1 MRRAVMCLVTLPM
14 LGAAVSVRA
23 DDQAAASPASMAQS
37 IQTQP
42 WTGDLDGM
50 AERRRIRILT
60 PYSRTG
66 YFIDR
71 GQPRGVVAEAAAK
84 LEEVI
89 NLHLK
94 TTRTNHVFVIVRPT
108 SREDLQNALIEGRG
122 DIVAAGITVTPERQ
136 KVADFT
142 VPLAQGVKQI
152 LVTGPGAAVV
162 NSLDDLSGKYVV
174 VRDKSIFHESV
185 LAANDALKSRGKA
198 PIGIRTVPTA
208 LEDEDILEMVSAGLI
223 TATVVDDFA
232 AKFWAQVVPNL
243 KLHENIVLRDGGDIA
258 WVVRKNSPKLLAALN
273 PFVEKHRVGTTFGNV
288 VVQRYLK
295 STKVVRAATSAA
307 ELTKFEALR
316 ETFEKYGDRY
326 GVDYVLMMAQGYQES
341 RLDQSVKSHVG
352 AIGVM
357 QVMPATGK
365 ELGVGNI
372 QQTESNV
379 HAGVKYMRFMIDR
392 YYEKEPMT
400 MLDKMLFA
408 FASYNAGP
416 ARIRQLRAEAG
427 TRGLNPNVWLN
438 NVEHLASEKIGRE
451 TVQYVSNI
459 YKYYIAYRLALE
471 EAERRKALRKS
482 VGGK

>member
-1 MRRAVMCLVTLPM
+1 VFS
-14 LGAAVSVRA
+14 AVSVARA
-23 DDQAAASPASMAQS
+23 DGQAPTTPDSVAQT

-50 AERRRIRILT
+50 VERERRRIRVLT

-71 GQPRGVVAEAAAK
+71 GQPRGIVAEMAAK

-89 NLHLK
+89 NLQLK
-94 TTRTNHVFVIVRPT
+94 TTRTNHVFVIVRPM
-108 SREDLQNALIEGRG
+108 SRDELQSALTKGLG
-122 DIVAAGITVTPERQ
+122 DIVAAGVTVTPERQ

-142 VPLAQGVKQI
+142 VPLVRGVKEV
-152 LVTGPGAAVV
+152 LVTGPGAATVA
-162 NSLDDLSGKYVV
+162 SLDDLSGKYVV
-174 VRDKSIFHESV
+174 VREKSIFHESV
-185 LAANDALKSRGKA
+185 SAANDALKARGKA

-223 TATVVDDFA
+223 TATVVDDYVA
-232 AKFWAQVVPNL
+232 RFWTQIVPNL
-243 KLHENIVLRDGGDIA
+243 TVHENIVLRAEGDIA
-258 WVVRKNSPKLLAALN
+258 WGVRKNSPKLLAALN
-273 PFVEKHRVGTTFGNV
+273 PFIEKHGAGTAFGNV
-288 VVQRYLK
+288 LIQRYLK
-295 STKVVRAATSAA
+295 STKVVRAATSPA
-307 ELTKFEALR
+307 ELTKFQALR
-316 ETFEKYGDRY
+316 ETFEKYGEQY
-326 GVDYVLMMAQGYQES
+326 SVDYVLMMAQGYQES

-352 AIGVM
+352 AVGVM

-372 QQTESNV
+372 QQIESNV

-392 YYEKEPMT
+392 YYEKEPMAL
-400 MLDKMLFA
+400 LDKMLFA

-416 ARIRQLRAEAG
+416 ARVRQLRAEAAK
-427 TRGLNPNVWLN
+427 RGLDPNVWLS
-438 NVEHLASEKIGRE
+438 NVEHIASERIGRE

-471 EAERRKALRKS
+471 ETEQRKALRKS
-482 VGGK
+482 VGGE